1 MKRFALLVF
10 AALFLACS
18 GGSSDG
24 PAEVVVE
31 TPPEVPAEVEQD
43 GPVTGLT
50 AKTAEELFAADC
62 RASRQIVVYDVDD
75 EILGDACTDRDFD
88 QMCADDISGCYE
100 KTENC
105 LDTCGDRCGEC
116 EAECAT
122 ACTACGQGKAE
133 CTAARVACSDACL
146 AAREACHVKC
156 DDRATGCY
164 DRFDTEIRAACPDC
178 MEMSECMMDGCTEKF
193 PDLDD
198 RCMAW
203 CFAG

>member
-1 MKRFALLVF
+1 MKRLLTLLF

-18 GGSSDG
+18 GGSD
-24 PAEVVVE
+24 EVTV
-31 TPPEVPAEVEQD
+31 TPPVEVPEVAED
-43 GPVTGLT
+43 GPVTGLV
-50 AKTAEELFAADC
+50 AASAEELFAADC
-62 RASRQIVVYDVDD
+62 NATRQLVVYDVDD
-75 EILGDACTDRDFD
+75 EVMGDACTDRDFD

-100 KTENC
+100 KEENC
-105 LDTCGDRCGEC
+105 LDDCGGRCSSC

-122 ACTACGQGKAE
+122 ACVACGQGKAE

-146 AAREACHVKC
+146 ASREACHTKC
-156 DDRATGCY
+156 DERGVGCY

-178 MEMSECMMDGCTEKF
+178 MELSECMMDGCKETH